1 MSAETERWLPLALS
15 VSDGAVVDWESVHRN
30 AQSDDERALVQ
41 QLQALASLSN
51 VAESLQTGASRDDI
65 AAAPASDGSW
75 GPFELRERLSAGSFG
90 EVYRARD
97 PRLDT
102 DVALKLLTP
111 SATAEALGQRAIEEG
126 RLLAKVRHAH
136 VVSVYGADIHEGR
149 VGIWMELIEGRTL
162 SDVLATQGALG
173 AREAI
178 AIGSD
183 LCAALAAVHAAG
195 LIHRD
200 VKAQNVMREHGGRVV
215 LMDLGASLDVS
226 RSHEVASAAAISG
239 TPLYM
244 APELFKR
251 EAATAR
257 SDLYALGVLL
267 FHLVTQQFPVA
278 GQSVA
283 DVIAKHAS
291 GTRRRLRD
299 LRPDLPASFIAAI
312 ERAID
317 PDPNRRFASAGEFDA
332 ALRDDVR
339 VDASTPERGV
349 RLGVSFGFLKF
360 SLAIAFAVTFVLL
373 LGSFDRRTNTFRVP
387 SGLDPASAIGHPAG
401 SPLPSTLPGAG
412 DGEVA
417 HAALFK
423 AQLLR
428 DKAGR
433 ITLRYTCTTP
443 IWAYVLAETG
453 IGTWRVAFS
462 GTAPLPAAVA
472 GEVLLPPLPDAP
484 RWRVVGSRECW
495 NQDVASLDADTVAVT
510 GIRIVDTTIEE
521 QTKDGR

>member
-1 MSAETERWLPLALS
+1 MSSESERWLPLALS
-15 VSDGAVVDWESVHRN
+15 VSDGAAVDWESVHRN

-51 VAESLQTGASRDDI
+51 VAESLQTGASRDI
-65 AAAPASDGSW
+65 AAAPATVGSW

-102 DVALKLLTP
+102 EVALKLLTP

-136 VVSVYGADIHEGR
+136 VVSVYGADIHAGR

-162 SDVLATQGALG
+162 GEVIAAQGPLG
-173 AREAI
+173 AREAA
-178 AIGSD
+178 AIGGD

-200 VKAQNVMREHGGRVV
+200 VKAQNVMRENGGRVV
-215 LMDLGASLDVS
+215 LMDLGASLDVG
-226 RSHEVASAAAISG
+226 RRHEVSSAAAISG

-244 APELFKR
+244 APELFKA

-267 FHLVTQQFPVA
+267 FHLVTRQFPVA

-317 PDPNRRFASAGEFDA
+317 PDPKRRFASAGEFDA

-339 VDASTPERGV
+339 IDAPTPERGL

-360 SLAIAFAVTFVLL
+360 SLAIAFAVAFVLL
-373 LGSFDRRTNTFRVP
+373 LGSFDRRTKTFRVP
-387 SGLDPASAIGHPAG
+387 SGLEPVSAIGHPSG
-401 SPLPSTLPGAG
+401 SQLPSTVPGE
-412 DGEVA
+412 GEAARV
-417 HAALFK
+417 ALFN

-433 ITLRYTCTTP
+433 VTLRYTCTTP
-443 IWAYVLAETG
+443 VWAYVLADTG
-453 IGTWRVAFS
+453 TGAWRVAFA
-462 GTAPLPAAVA
+462 GRAPLPAAVA

-484 RWRVVGSRECW
+484 RWRVVGSRDRW
-495 NQDVASLDADTVAVT
+495 NQDVASLDADTVTVT

-521 QTKDGR
+521 ETKDGQ